1 MWEHSLKSVLT
12 CDPHKTYLFNYN
24 DSLGLFVA
32 YGTAVWSNRFHGE
45 LIDLLDH
52 WEHVT
57 SHVSFPMYITFLSHL
72 GHYYVAFVK

>member
-1 MWEHSLKSVLT
+1 MWEHNLTSVLT
-12 CDPHKTYLFNYN
+12 CDPQETYLFNDN

-32 YGTAVWSNRFHGE
+32 YGTAVWNNRFHGE

-57 SHVSFPMYITFLSHL
+57 SHLSFPMCIVFLSHL
-72 GHYYVAFVK
+72 GHYHLALVT